1 MATPPAQPLE
11 LAASPERRSLRRHVY
26 DILHVQPNDHGF
38 QRAFNFGLLALII
51 LNVLAVIFETVE
63 AFNAQYRVGLE
74 AFEVF
79 SVSVFAVEYLSRLWS
94 CTVEPEYRHPLW
106 GRVRFA
112 LSFMALVDLVSILPS
127 LIPGGTLDLRFIR
140 SLRLARLART
150 LKVTRHSQ
158 SLQTL
163 GRVLRAKRSDLAVTA
178 IAGLVLLV
186 CAASLMFYAE
196 HESQPQQFS
205 SIPASMWWGAM
216 TLTTVGYGD
225 IYPVTP
231 LGKMLGTFIA
241 LMGVGLFALP
251 AGILASGFAEELQR
265 RREARKC
272 PHCGVELP

>member
-1 MATPPAQPLE
+1 
-11 LAASPERRSLRRHVY
+11 
-26 DILHVQPNDHGF
+26 
-38 QRAFNFGLLALII
+38 
-51 LNVLAVIFETVE
+51 
-63 AFNAQYRVGLE
+63 
-74 AFEVF
+74 
-79 SVSVFAVEYLSRLWS
+79 
-94 CTVEPEYRHPLW
+94 
-106 GRVRFA
+106 
-112 LSFMALVDLVSILPS
+112 
-127 LIPGGTLDLRFIR
+127 
-140 SLRLARLART
+140 
-150 LKVTRHSQ
+150 
-158 SLQTL
+158 
-163 GRVLRAKRSDLAVTA
+163 VTA

-272 PHCGVELP
+272 PHCGAELP

>member
-1 MATPPAQPLE
+1 MATPPLE
-11 LAASPERRSLRRHVY
+11 LAAPADRRDLRRHVY

-38 QRAFNFGLLALII
+38 QRAFNVGLLALIV
-51 LNVLAVIFETVE
+51 LNVLAVIFETVQ
-63 AFNAQYRVGLE
+63 AFYVQYRVALE

-79 SVSVFAVEYLSRLWS
+79 SVSVFTVEYLARLWS

-106 GRVRFA
+106 GRLRFA
-112 LSFMALVDLVSILPS
+112 VSFMALVDLVSILPS

-150 LKVTRHSQ
+150 LKVARYSQ

-163 GRVLRAKRSDLAVTA
+163 GRVLRAKREDLVVTA

-196 HESQPQQFS
+196 HEVQPQQFS

-231 LGKMLGTFIA
+231 LGKLLGTLIA
-241 LMGVGLFALP
+241 LMGLGLFALP
-251 AGILASGFAEELQR
+251 AGILASGFSEELQR
-265 RREARKC
+265 RKEARKC
-272 PHCGVELP
+272 PHCGRELA